1 MNENEREKRTSMPD
15 KTIYLKMDA
24 KIKLRG
30 DVVRIG
36 DLGKVYCEET
46 NVVNK
51 IKTLQIYRF
60 QKSDKNRCVIGVL
73 KVIELIHQEY
83 PGFTIDIVG
92 ETESIVEQLSEKS
105 KPRWIDYIKITFVSA
120 LCFFGTIYTVMSYHN
135 EISIVDL
142 FDEIYVMMTGM
153 ESDGFTALEAAY
165 SIGLSLGIIIF
176 YNHIGKR
183 KLTPDPSPISVE
195 MRTYEDDVNQALV
208 ELANREEKTIDVN

>member
-1 MNENEREKRTSMPD
+1 MSD

-24 KIKLRG
+24 KVKLQG

-36 DLGKVYCEET
+36 DLGKIYCEET
-46 NVVNK
+46 TVVNK
-51 IKTLQIYRF
+51 IKTIQVYRI
-60 QKSDKNRCVIGVL
+60 QKSDQNRCVIGVL
-73 KVIELIHQEY
+73 KVIQLIHGEY
-83 PGFTIDIVG
+83 PSYTVDIVG
-92 ETESIVEQLSEKS
+92 ETESIVERLSGKS
-105 KPRWIDYIKITFVSA
+105 KSKWLDCVKIVFVSA
-120 LCFFGTIYTVMSYHN
+120 ICFFGTMYTIMSYHN

-142 FDEIYVMMTGM
+142 FDEIYTMTTGR

-183 KLTPDPSPISVE
+183 KLTPDPSPVTVE
-195 MRTYEDDVNQALV
+195 MRTYEDDVNRSLV

>member
-1 MNENEREKRTSMPD
+1 MSD

-30 DVVRIG
+30 DVIRIG
-36 DLGKVYCEET
+36 DLGKVYCEEST
-46 NVVNK
+46 VVNK
-51 IKTLQIYRF
+51 IKTIQVYRL

-83 PGFTIDIVG
+83 PAFAVDIVG
-92 ETESIVEQLSEKS
+92 ETETIVEQIMGKS
-105 KPRWIDYIKITFVSA
+105 KPLWMDWIKIALVSA
-120 LCFFGTIYTVMSYHN
+120 ICFFGTMYTIMSYHN
-135 EISIVDL
+135 EISIIDL
-142 FDEIYVMMTGM
+142 FDKTYTLVTGQ
-153 ESDGFTALEAAY
+153 ETDGFTALEAAY

-183 KLTPDPSPISVE
+183 KLTPDPSPVTVE
-195 MRTYEDDVNQALV
+195 MRTYEDDVNRSLV

>member
-1 MNENEREKRTSMPD
+1 MSD

-36 DLGKVYCEET
+36 DLGKIYCEESA
-46 NVVNK
+46 VVNK

-73 KVIELIHQEY
+73 KVIELIHKEY
-83 PGFTIDIVG
+83 PAFTIDIVG
-92 ETESIVEQLSEKS
+92 ETETIVEQITGKS
-105 KPRWIDYIKITFVSA
+105 KPIWVDWVKTALVSA
-120 LCFFGTIYTVMSYHN
+120 ICFFGTMYTIMAYHN
-135 EISIVDL
+135 EINIIEL
-142 FDEIYVMMTGM
+142 FEKIYTLATGM

-165 SIGLSLGIIIF
+165 SIGLSLGIIVF

-183 KLTPDPSPISVE
+183 KLTPDPTPITVE
-195 MRTYEDDVNQALV
+195 MRSYEDDVNRSLV
-208 ELANREEKTIDVN
+208 ELANREEKTIDVK

>member
-1 MNENEREKRTSMPD
+1 MSD
-15 KTIYLKMDA
+15 KTIYIKMDA

-30 DVVRIG
+30 DMVRIG
-36 DLGKVYCEET
+36 DLGKIYCSESA
-46 NVVNK
+46 VVNK

-60 QKSDKNRCVIGVL
+60 QKSDHNRCVIGVL
-73 KVIELIHQEY
+73 KVMELIHQEY
-83 PGFTIDIVG
+83 PSYAIDIVG
-92 ETESIVEQLSEKS
+92 ETESIVEQISGKS
-105 KPRWIDYIKITFVSA
+105 KPQWLDYIKVAFISA

-142 FDEIYVMMTGM
+142 FDEIYTMVTGV

-165 SIGLSLGIIIF
+165 SVGLSLGIIIF

-195 MRTYEDDVNQALV
+195 MRTYEDDVNRSLV

>member
-1 MNENEREKRTSMPD
+1 MSD

-36 DLGKVYCEET
+36 DLGKIYCEESA
-46 NVVNK
+46 VVNK

-73 KVIELIHQEY
+73 KVIELIHKEY
-83 PGFTIDIVG
+83 PAFTIDIVG
-92 ETESIVEQLSEKS
+92 ETETIVEQITGKS
-105 KPRWIDYIKITFVSA
+105 KPIWVDWVKTAMVSA
-120 LCFFGTIYTVMSYHN
+120 ICFFGTIYTIMAYHN
-135 EISIVDL
+135 EINIIEL
-142 FDEIYVMMTGM
+142 FEKIYTLATGM

-165 SIGLSLGIIIF
+165 SIGLSLGIIVF

-183 KLTPDPSPISVE
+183 KLTPDPTPITVE
-195 MRTYEDDVNQALV
+195 MRSYEDDVNRSLV
-208 ELANREEKTIDVN
+208 ELANREEKTIDVK

>member
-1 MNENEREKRTSMPD
+1 MSD

-24 KIKLRG
+24 KVKLRG

-36 DLGKVYCEET
+36 DLGKIYCEESK
-46 NVVNK
+46 VVNK
-51 IKTLQIYRF
+51 IKTLQVYRF
-60 QKSDKNRCVIGVL
+60 QKSDHQRCIIGVL

-83 PGFTIDIVG
+83 PAFTVDIVG
-92 ETESIVEQLSEKS
+92 ETESIVEQITGKS
-105 KPRWIDYIKITFVSA
+105 NPRWLDYLKITFISA
-120 LCFFGTIYTVMSYHN
+120 LCFFGTIYTIMAYHN
-135 EISIVDL
+135 EINLIEL
-142 FDEIYVMMTGM
+142 FEEIYTMATGM

-183 KLTPDPSPISVE
+183 KLTPDPSPITVE
-195 MRTYEDDVNQALV
+195 MRTYEDDVNRSLV

>member
-1 MNENEREKRTSMPD
+1 MSD

-30 DVVRIG
+30 DVIRIG
-36 DLGKVYCEET
+36 DLGKVYCEEST
-46 NVVNK
+46 VVNK
-51 IKTLQIYRF
+51 IKTIQVYRL

-83 PGFTIDIVG
+83 PALAVDIVG
-92 ETESIVEQLSEKS
+92 ETETIVEQIMGKS
-105 KPRWIDYIKITFVSA
+105 KPLWMDWIKIALVSA
-120 LCFFGTIYTVMSYHN
+120 ICFFGTMYTIMSYHN
-135 EISIVDL
+135 EISIIDL
-142 FDEIYVMMTGM
+142 FDKTYTLVTGQ
-153 ESDGFTALEAAY
+153 ETDGFTALEAAY

-183 KLTPDPSPISVE
+183 KLTPDPSPVTVE
-195 MRTYEDDVNQALV
+195 MRTYEDDVNRSLV

>member
-1 MNENEREKRTSMPD
+1 MSD

-24 KIKLRG
+24 KIKLQK

-36 DLGKVYCEET
+36 DLGKVYCEDSA
-46 NVVNK
+46 VVNK

-73 KVIELIHQEY
+73 KVIQLIHQNY
-83 PGFTIDIVG
+83 PTYAVDIVG
-92 ETESIVEQLSEKS
+92 ETETIVEQITGKS
-105 KPRWIDYIKITFVSA
+105 KPMWIDWLKVTLVSA
-120 LCFFGTIYTVMSYHN
+120 ICFFGTMYTIMSYHN
-135 EISIVDL
+135 EINIIEL
-142 FDEIYVMMTGM
+142 FEKTYTLTTGM

-165 SIGLSLGIIIF
+165 SIGLSLGIIVF

-183 KLTPDPSPISVE
+183 KLTPDPSPITVE
-195 MRTYEDDVNQALV
+195 MRTYEDDVNRSLV

>member
-1 MNENEREKRTSMPD
+1 MSD

-36 DLGKVYCEET
+36 DMGKIYCEEST
-46 NVVNK
+46 VVNK
-51 IKTLQIYRF
+51 VKTLQIYRF

-83 PGFTIDIVG
+83 PAFAIDVVG
-92 ETESIVEQLSEKS
+92 ETETIVEQIIGKS
-105 KPRWIDYIKITFVSA
+105 KPLWMDYLKIALVSA
-120 LCFFGTIYTVMSYHN
+120 VCFFGTLYTIMSYHN
-135 EISIVDL
+135 EISIIDL
-142 FDEIYVMMTGM
+142 FDKTYTLVTGM
-153 ESDGFTALEAAY
+153 ETDGFTALEASY
-165 SIGLSLGIIIF
+165 SLGLSLGIIIF

-183 KLTPDPSPISVE
+183 KLTPDPSPVTVE
-195 MRTYEDDVNQALV
+195 MRTYEDDVNRSLV